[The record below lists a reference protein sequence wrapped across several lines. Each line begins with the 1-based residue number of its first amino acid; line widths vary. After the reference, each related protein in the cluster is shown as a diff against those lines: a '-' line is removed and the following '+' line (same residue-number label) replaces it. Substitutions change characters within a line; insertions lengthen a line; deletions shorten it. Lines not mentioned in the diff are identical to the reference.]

1 MRVKGQEKFPMI
13 LYLDDKMTKRTERVG
28 DQIRSEIS
36 DIIARR
42 LNDPRIGF
50 VTVTAVEMSE
60 DLRHAKVFV
69 SVYGDDKTK
78 IQTMKGLKSASGFI
92 RGEIGHRLRIKFTP
106 EIVFKLDTSME
117 RAEHILSILEEIEK
131 GEP

>member
-1 MRVKGQEKFPMI
+1 
-13 LYLDDKMTKRTERVG
+13 MTKRTERVG

-50 VTVTAVEMSE
+50 VTVTAVEVSE

-69 SVYGDDKTK
+69 SVYGDDKVK

-106 EIVFKLDTSME
+106 EIVFNLDTSME
-117 RAEHILSILEEIEK
+117 KAEHILSILEEIEK
-131 GEP
+131 GEQ

>member
-1 MRVKGQEKFPMI
+1 
-13 LYLDDKMTKRTERVG
+13 MTKRTERVG

-50 VTVTAVEMSE
+50 VTVTAVEVSE

-69 SVYGDDKTK
+69 SVYGDDKVK

-117 RAEHILSILEEIEK
+117 KAEHILGILEEIEK
-131 GEP
+131 GKS

>member
-1 MRVKGQEKFPMI
+1 MN
-13 LYLDDKMTKRTERVG
+13 YKRIERIG
-28 DQIRSEIS
+28 DQIRGEVS

-50 VTVTAVEMSE
+50 VTVTAVEVSE

-69 SVYGDDKTK
+69 SVYGDDKVK

-92 RGEIGHRLRIKFTP
+92 RGEIGHRLKIKFTP
-106 EIVFKLDTSME
+106 EIIFKLDTSLE
-117 RAEHILSILEEIEK
+117 KAEHVLGILGAIGK
-131 GEP
+131 GDK

>member
-1 MRVKGQEKFPMI
+1 MSHR
-13 LYLDDKMTKRTERVG
+13 RTERIG
-28 DQIRSEIS
+28 GQIRIEIA

-50 VTVTAVEMSE
+50 VTVTAVEVSE

-69 SVYGDDKTK
+69 SVYGDEEAKT
-78 IQTMKGLKSASGFI
+78 QTMKGLESASGLI

-106 EIVFKLDTSME
+106 EIIFKLDTSME
-117 RAEHILSILEEIEK
+117 KAEHVLGILEKIEEEDK
-131 GEP
+131 

>member
-1 MRVKGQEKFPMI
+1 MT
-13 LYLDDKMTKRTERVG
+13 LYLDDEMTKRTERVG
-28 DQIRSEIS
+28 DQIRSEIA

-50 VTVTAVEMSE
+50 VTVTAVEVSE

-69 SVYGDDKTK
+69 SVYGEDKVK

-117 RAEHILSILEEIEK
+117 KAEHILGILEEIEK

>member
-1 MRVKGQEKFPMI
+1 
-13 LYLDDKMTKRTERVG
+13 MTKRTERVG

-36 DIIARR
+36 DIITRR

-50 VTVTAVEMSE
+50 VTVTAVEVSE

-69 SVYGDDKTK
+69 SVYGDDKAK

-117 RAEHILSILEEIEK
+117 KAEHILAILEEIEK